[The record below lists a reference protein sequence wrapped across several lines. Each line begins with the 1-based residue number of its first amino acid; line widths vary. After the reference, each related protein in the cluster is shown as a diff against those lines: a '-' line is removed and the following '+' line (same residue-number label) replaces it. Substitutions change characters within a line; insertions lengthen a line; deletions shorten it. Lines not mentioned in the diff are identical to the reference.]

1 MTRTFRAFMEKED
14 LQDVFTRFQ
23 SLLPVY
29 YTPTY
34 SDSGPVTWEDITVL
48 PGLGVNTRGEH
59 IGNCQLRI
67 FPRQTS
73 CTWRSYQCLSPDNT
87 HTITRHTTLCDENT
101 SAVDIDLGGLYQGE
115 VLFHR
120 YHPLRKRGIQKAV
133 QRSKKVLPP
142 RRHNHRQWLLHRP
155 PNLQKPQDLSLLYHQ
170 HPLPAPLRPPH
181 PLTLIPN
188 S

>member
-115 VLFHR
+115 VLFPTTTGTIR
-120 YHPLRKRGIQKAV
+120 YENEEIGRAHV
-133 QRSKKVLPP
+133 
-142 RRHNHRQWLLHRP
+142 
-155 PNLQKPQDLSLLYHQ
+155 
-170 HPLPAPLRPPH
+170 
-181 PLTLIPN
+181 
-188 S
+188 

>member
-115 VLFHR
+115 VLFPTTTGTIR
-120 YHPLRKRGIQKAV
+120 YENEE
-133 QRSKKVLPP
+133 SKKLFNALKKCFRRVATTTVNGYFIGPRTYKNRKTYRFCTISIHCPP
-142 RRHNHRQWLLHRP
+142 RDAR
-155 PNLQKPQDLSLLYHQ
+155 
-170 HPLPAPLRPPH
+170 
-181 PLTLIPN
+181 LIP
-188 S
+188 